1 MQDNVQKYQQ
11 LSQDYALVEQALGY
25 LEDHFQDQPDLNVIA
40 EQMGYSEYHFQRLFT
55 RWVGI
60 SPKRFLQFLTKEHAK
75 SALQESLSV
84 DQAAFLTG
92 LSSPGRLYDLF
103 VTCEAVTP
111 GEYKARGAGLDI
123 DYGFHPTPFGE
134 CLLALTGRGI
144 CFLRFVDQD
153 GRVSALQDLQAH
165 WPQASLSENTP
176 KTSQVMGDIFPL
188 ADKPGGRLNI
198 YLSGTNFQIKVW
210 EALLRIPYGKLVSY
224 GQIASSL
231 NLPGASRAVGQAV
244 GNNPIAY
251 LIPCHR
257 VIRKM
262 GVFGN
267 YRYGPLRKKAML
279 GWEFT
284 HAAQE
289 TEL

>member
-1 MQDNVQKYQQ
+1 MHNSNQKYQQ
-11 LSQDYALVEQALGY
+11 LSQDYALIEQALGY
-25 LEDHFQDQPDLNVIA
+25 LEAHVKDQPDLSALA
-40 EQMGYSEYHFQRLFT
+40 EQMGYSEFHFQRLFT

-75 SALQESLSV
+75 AALQESFSIDRTTYL
-84 DQAAFLTG
+84 AG

-111 GEYKARGAGLDI
+111 GEYKTRGDGLEI
-123 DYGFHPTPFGE
+123 EYGFHPTPFGE
-134 CLLALTGRGI
+134 CLLAITPRGI
-144 CFLRFVDQD
+144 CFLRFVDQS
-153 GRVSALQDLQAH
+153 GRDAAFKDLQAH
-165 WPQASLSENTP
+165 WQKAVLTENSSNTR
-176 KTSQVMGDIFPL
+176 QVVADIFPL
-188 ADKPGGRLNI
+188 ENQPAARLHLFLN
-198 YLSGTNFQIKVW
+198 GTNFQIKVW

-231 NLPGASRAVGQAV
+231 NMPGASRAVGSAV
-244 GNNPIAY
+244 GQNPIAY

-289 TEL
+289 RDV

>member
-1 MQDNVQKYQQ
+1 MLETFQKYQQ
-11 LSQDYALVEQALGY
+11 LADDYLIIEQALAY
-25 LEDHFQDQPDLNVIA
+25 LEGHYRDQPDLSVVA

-75 SALQESLSV
+75 TALYNSLTI
-84 DQAAFLTG
+84 DQAAYTSG

-111 GEYKARGAGLDI
+111 GEYKSRGSGLLI

-134 CLLALTGRGI
+134 CLLALTDRGI
-144 CFLRFVDQD
+144 CFMRFVDKD
-153 GRVSALQDLQAH
+153 EKASAIQDLRTH
-165 WPQASLSENTP
+165 WPQAVMQENP
-176 KTSQVMGDIFPL
+176 KRIQDVIADIFPL
-188 ADKPGGRLNI
+188 VRKPETPLHLF
-198 YLSGTNFQIKVW
+198 LSGTNFQIKVW
-210 EALLRIPYGKLVSY
+210 EALLQIPFGKVVSY
-224 GQIASSL
+224 GQIAD
-231 NLPGASRAVGQAV
+231 NLDMPHAARAVGQAV
-244 GNNPIAY
+244 GHNPIAY

-262 GVFGN
+262 GVLGN

-284 HAAQE
+284 QTAQE
-289 TEL
+289 PQS